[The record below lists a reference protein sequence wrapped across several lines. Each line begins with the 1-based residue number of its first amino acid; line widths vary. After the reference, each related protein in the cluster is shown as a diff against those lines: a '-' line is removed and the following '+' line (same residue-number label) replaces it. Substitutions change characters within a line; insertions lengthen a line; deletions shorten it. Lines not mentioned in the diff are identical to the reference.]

1 MLDAQDK
8 SAAFLESSVK
18 KFKIFIA
25 SLKIERET
33 LHGDSKIYRT

>member
-1 MLDAQDK
+1 LQ
-8 SAAFLESSVK
+8 FYK